1 MKLFSLRGGVH
12 PDSHKDRTAERPI
25 STDLPLPS
33 HLYIPLRQH
42 AGAEARPAVR
52 VGERVL
58 KGQRIA
64 AGGAEVSAALH
75 ASTSGKVI
83 AIDDVAA
90 PHPSGLK
97 APAIIIEVDG
107 EERWIERPEAIDPFS
122 LEPEEIDQ
130 HVLDAGVVGLGGA
143 LFPAIVKLRLGRKR
157 AINTLILNGSE
168 CEPYLTADDR
178 LMRER
183 SQQIVDGARIMRHIT
198 KSTNIV
204 IAIENNKP
212 QAIATMRAAAEMH
225 GMISVVAVPAIYP
238 MGSAEQLIRA
248 VVGHEVPA
256 NARSADTGVLV
267 HNVATAYAV
276 HQAFREARPLIS
288 RIVTIG
294 GEGVVRPQN
303 VEALIGTPIKH
314 LFDYCGGLNK
324 SASRLLMGGPMMG
337 QILPHDDVPLIKGAS
352 GLLALSNAEIQRD
365 EASPCI
371 RCARCVDACPMGL
384 MPLEMAKHARGDDF
398 SGAQRYGLDDCI
410 LCGSCAFVCPSHIPL
425 VQYFQ
430 YARGEI
436 WQRENSERK
445 NSLTKT
451 LMEQRQQR
459 VEAEAAA
466 KAAAK
471 AAKGKRRD
479 KSAAA
484 KTADSADAAEN
495 AATENAGA
503 EETAS

>member
-12 PDSHKDRTAERPI
+12 PDSHKDKTADRPI
-25 STDLPLPS
+25 AINLPLPER
-33 HLYIPLRQH
+33 LYIPLRQH
-42 AGAEARPAVR
+42 AGAEARPSVR
-52 VGERVL
+52 VGDTVC

-64 AGGAEVSAALH
+64 AGGAEVSAPLH
-75 ASTSGKVI
+75 APTSGKVI
-83 AIDDVAA
+83 AIEDVAA

-97 APAIIIEVDG
+97 APAIIIEADG
-107 EERWIERPEAIDPFS
+107 EDRWGERDDAIDPFS
-122 LEPEEIDQ
+122 LEPEQIDQ

-183 SQQIVDGARIMRHIT
+183 SNQIVDGARIMRHIT

-204 IAIENNKP
+204 VAIENNKP
-212 QAIATMRAAAEMH
+212 QALAAMRAAAEMH
-225 GMISVVAVPAIYP
+225 GAISVIAVPAIYP

-267 HNVATAYAV
+267 HNVATAFAV
-276 HQAFREARPLIS
+276 HQTFRDRRPLIS

-294 GEGVVRPQN
+294 GECVTRPQN
-303 VEALIGTPIKH
+303 VEALIGTPISH
-314 LFDYCGGLNK
+314 LFNYCGGLREP
-324 SASRLLMGGPMMG
+324 AVRMVMGGPMMG
-337 QILPHDDVPLIKGAS
+337 QILPHTDVPLIKGAS
-352 GLLALSNAEIQRD
+352 GLLALSAREVQRD
-365 EASPCI
+365 GPDPCI

-384 MPLEMAKHARGDDF
+384 MPLEMANHARADDF
-398 SGAQRYGLDDCI
+398 SGAQRFGLDDCI

-436 WQRENSERK
+436 WQRESSARK
-445 NSLTKT
+445 NELTKT

-459 VEAEAAA
+459 IEAEAAA

-471 AAKGKRRD
+471 TPRRR
-479 KSAAA
+479 K
-484 KTADSADAAEN
+484 
-495 AATENAGA
+495 AGI
-503 EETAS
+503 EETAP

>member
-12 PDSHKDRTAERPI
+12 PDSHKDQTADRPI
-25 STDLPLPS
+25 ATNLPLPPR
-33 HLYIPLRQH
+33 LYIPLRQH
-42 AGAEARPAVR
+42 AGTEARPAVR
-52 VGERVL
+52 VGDKVL

-64 AGGAEVSAALH
+64 VGGAEVSAPLH
-75 ASTSGKVI
+75 ASTSGKII
-83 AIDDVAA
+83 AIDDVTA

-97 APAIIIEVDG
+97 APAIVIEADG
-107 EERWIERPEAIDPFS
+107 DDRWIERGEPIDPFS
-122 LEPEEIDQ
+122 LEPEQVDN

-143 LFPAIVKLRLGRKR
+143 LFPAIVKLRLGRRR

-183 SQQIVDGARIMRHIT
+183 SHQIVDGARIMRHIT

-204 IAIENNKP
+204 IAIEDNKP
-212 QAIATMRAAAEMH
+212 QAIAAMRAAAELH
-225 GMISVVAVPAIYP
+225 GAITVLAVPAVYP

-267 HNVATAYAV
+267 HNVATAFAV
-276 HQAFREARPLIS
+276 HQAFRNNTPLIS

-294 GEGVVRPQN
+294 GACVARPQN
-303 VEALIGTPIKH
+303 VEALIGTPVAH
-314 LFDYCGGLNK
+314 LINYCGGLTK
-324 SASRLLMGGPMMG
+324 PVARLVMGGPMMG

-352 GLLALSNAEIQRD
+352 GILALSAQEVQRD
-365 EASPCI
+365 EPAPCI

-384 MPLEMAKHARGDDF
+384 MPLEMANHARGDDF
-398 SGAQRYGLDDCI
+398 SGAQKYGLDDCI

-436 WQRENSERK
+436 WQRESSARK
-445 NSLTKT
+445 NELTKT

-459 VEAEAAA
+459 VEEEAAA
-466 KAAAK
+466 RAAAK
-471 AAKGKRRD
+471 SQRRR
-479 KSAAA
+479 KS
-484 KTADSADAAEN
+484 SS
-495 AATENAGA
+495 A
-503 EETAS
+503 EETPS

>member
-1 MKLFSLRGGVH
+1 MKIFSLRGGVH
-12 PDSHKDRTAERPI
+12 PDSHKDQTADRPI
-25 STDLPLPS
+25 AINLPIPPR
-33 HLYIPLRQH
+33 LYIPLRQH

-52 VGERVL
+52 VGDKVL

-64 AGGAEVSAALH
+64 AGGAEVSAPLH
-75 ASTSGKVI
+75 ASTSGKII
-83 AIDDVAA
+83 AIDEVTA

-97 APAIIIEVDG
+97 TPAIIIEADG
-107 EERWIERPEAIDPFS
+107 DDRWIERDDPIDPFS
-122 LEPEEIDQ
+122 LEPEQVDN
-130 HVLDAGVVGLGGA
+130 HVLNAGVVGLGGA
-143 LFPAIVKLRLGRKR
+143 LFPAIVKLRLGRRR

-183 SQQIVDGARIMRHIT
+183 SHQIVDGARIMRHIT

-204 IAIENNKP
+204 IAIEDNKP
-212 QAIATMRAAAEMH
+212 QAIAAMRAAAELH
-225 GMISVVAVPAIYP
+225 GAISVVAVPAVYP

-256 NARSADTGVLV
+256 TARSADTGVLV
-267 HNVATAYAV
+267 HNVGTAFAV
-276 HQAFREARPLIS
+276 HQAFRQNAPLIS

-294 GEGVVRPQN
+294 GACVARPQN
-303 VEALIGTPIKH
+303 VEALIGTPVTH
-314 LFDYCGGLNK
+314 LFNYCGGLTK
-324 SASRLLMGGPMMG
+324 PVARLVMGGPMMG

-352 GLLALSNAEIQRD
+352 GILALSAQEVQRD
-365 EASPCI
+365 EPAPCI
-371 RCARCVDACPMGL
+371 RCGRCVDACPMGL
-384 MPLEMAKHARGDDF
+384 MPLEMASHARGDDF
-398 SGAQRYGLDDCI
+398 AGAQKYGLDDCI

-436 WQRENSERK
+436 WQRESSARK
-445 NSLTKT
+445 NELTKT

-471 AAKGKRRD
+471 SQRRR
-479 KSAAA
+479 KS
-484 KTADSADAAEN
+484 SS
-495 AATENAGA
+495 A
-503 EETAS
+503 EETTS

>member
-12 PDSHKDRTAERPI
+12 PDSHKDQTADRPI
-25 STDLPLPS
+25 AISLPIPER
-33 HLYIPLRQH
+33 LYIPLRQH
-42 AGAEARPAVR
+42 AGAEARPAVKA
-52 VGERVL
+52 GDYVL

-64 AGGAEVSAALH
+64 AGGAEVSAPLH
-75 ASTSGKVI
+75 APTSGKII
-83 AIDDVAA
+83 AIDEVTA

-97 APAIIIEVDG
+97 TPAIIIEADG
-107 EERWIERPEAIDPFS
+107 DDRWIERDEPIDPFS
-122 LEPEEIDQ
+122 LEPEQIDN
-130 HVLDAGVVGLGGA
+130 HVLNAGVVGLGGA
-143 LFPAIVKLRLGRKR
+143 LFPAIVKLRLGRRR

-183 SQQIVDGARIMRHIT
+183 SHQIVDGARIMRHIT

-212 QAIATMRAAAEMH
+212 QAITAMRAAAELH
-225 GMISVVAVPAIYP
+225 GAITVVAVPAIYP

-267 HNVATAYAV
+267 HNVATAFAV
-276 HQAFREARPLIS
+276 HQAFRENAPLIS
-288 RIVTIG
+288 RIATIAG
-294 GEGVVRPQN
+294 ACVARPQN
-303 VEALIGTPIKH
+303 VEALIGTPVAHLIK
-314 LFDYCGGLNK
+314 YCGGLIK
-324 SASRLLMGGPMMG
+324 PVARLVMGGPMMG

-352 GLLALSNAEIQRD
+352 GILALSAQEVQRD
-365 EASPCI
+365 EPAPCI

-384 MPLEMAKHARGDDF
+384 MPLEMANHARGDDF
-398 SGAQRYGLDDCI
+398 SGAQKYGLDDCI
-410 LCGSCAFVCPSHIPL
+410 LCGSCAFVCPAHIPL

-436 WQRENSERK
+436 WQRESSTRK
-445 NSLTKT
+445 NELTKT

-471 AAKGKRRD
+471 SQRRR
-479 KSAAA
+479 KS
-484 KTADSADAAEN
+484 TN
-495 AATENAGA
+495 V
-503 EETAS
+503 EETPS

>member
-12 PDSHKDRTAERPI
+12 PDSHKDLTADRPI
-25 STDLPLPS
+25 AINLPIPER
-33 HLYIPLRQH
+33 LYIPLRQH

-52 VGERVL
+52 VGDRVL

-64 AGGAEVSAALH
+64 AGGAEVSAPLH
-75 ASTSGKVI
+75 ASTSGKII

-97 APAIIIEVDG
+97 APAIIIEADG
-107 EERWIERPEAIDPFS
+107 EDRWFERDDPIDPFS
-122 LEPEEIDQ
+122 LEPEQIDQ
-130 HVLDAGVVGLGGA
+130 HVLNAGVVGLGGA

-178 LMRER
+178 IMRER
-183 SQQIVDGARIMRHIT
+183 SHQIVDGARIMRHIT

-212 QAIATMRAAAEMH
+212 QAIAAMRAAAEMH
-225 GMISVVAVPAIYP
+225 GMITVVAVPAIYP

-267 HNVATAYAV
+267 HNVATAFAV
-276 HQAFREARPLIS
+276 HQAFRESAPLIS

-294 GEGVVRPQN
+294 GECVTRPQN

-314 LFDYCGGLNK
+314 LFDYCGGFRK
-324 SASRLLMGGPMMG
+324 PAARLVMGGPMMG

-352 GLLALSNAEIQRD
+352 GLLALSQAEVQRD
-365 EASPCI
+365 EAAPCI

-384 MPLEMAKHARGDDF
+384 MPLEMANHARSDDF
-398 SGAQRYGLDDCI
+398 SGAQKYGLDDCI

-436 WQRENSERK
+436 WSRENSERK
-445 NSLTKT
+445 NALTKT

-471 AAKGKRRD
+471 SQKRR
-479 KSAAA
+479 KSSEA
-484 KTADSADAAEN
+484 TAEQKADVEESA
-495 AATENAGA
+495 
-503 EETAS
+503 S

>member
-12 PDSHKDRTAERPI
+12 PDSQKDKTADRPI
-25 STDLPLPS
+25 AINLPLPER
-33 HLYIPLRQH
+33 LYIPLRQH
-42 AGAEARPAVR
+42 AGSEARPSVR
-52 VGERVL
+52 VGEIVL

-64 AGGAEVSAALH
+64 AAGAEVSAPLH
-75 ASTSGKVI
+75 APTSGKII
-83 AIDDVAA
+83 AIDEVTA

-97 APAIIIEVDG
+97 TPAIIIEVDG
-107 EERWIERPEAIDPFS
+107 EDRWMERDAPIDPFS
-122 LEPEEIDQ
+122 LEPEQIDDY
-130 HVLDAGVVGLGGA
+130 VLNAGVVGLGGA
-143 LFPAIVKLRLGRKR
+143 LFPAIVKLRLGRRR

-178 LMRER
+178 IMRER
-183 SQQIVDGARIMRHIT
+183 SHQIVDGARIMRHIT

-212 QAIATMRAAAEMH
+212 QAIAAMRAAAELH
-225 GMISVVAVPAIYP
+225 GAITVVAVPAIYP

-267 HNVATAYAV
+267 HNVATAFAV
-276 HQAFREARPLIS
+276 HQAFRHCHPLIS

-294 GEGVVRPQN
+294 GECVTRPQN
-303 VEALIGTPIKH
+303 VEALIGTPIRH
-314 LFDYCGGLNK
+314 LFNYCGGLREP
-324 SASRLLMGGPMMG
+324 AARMVMGGPMMG

-352 GLLALSNAEIQRD
+352 GLLALSAREVQRD
-365 EASPCI
+365 EPDPCI

-384 MPLEMAKHARGDDF
+384 MPLEMANHARGDDF
-398 SGAQRYGLDDCI
+398 SGAQKYGLDDCI

-436 WQRENSERK
+436 WQRESSTRK
-445 NSLTKT
+445 NELTKT

-471 AAKGKRRD
+471 SQRRK
-479 KSAAA
+479 KSPNTDTE
-484 KTADSADAAEN
+484 KTN
-495 AATENAGA
+495 T

>member
-12 PDSHKDRTAERPI
+12 PDSYKDLTADRPI
-25 STDLPLPS
+25 AINLPIPER
-33 HLYIPLRQH
+33 LYIPLRQH

-52 VGERVL
+52 VGDKVL

-64 AGGAEVSAALH
+64 AGGAEVSAPLH
-75 ASTSGKVI
+75 ASTSGTVI

-97 APAIIIEVDG
+97 APAIIIEADG
-107 EERWIERPEAIDPFS
+107 DDRWIERDDPIDPFS
-122 LEPEEIDQ
+122 LEPEQIDQ
-130 HVLDAGVVGLGGA
+130 HVLNAGVVGLGGA
-143 LFPAIVKLRLGRKR
+143 LFPAIVKLRLGRRR

-178 LMRER
+178 IMRER
-183 SQQIVDGARIMRHIT
+183 STQIVDGARIMRHIT
-198 KSTNIV
+198 KSTNII
-204 IAIENNKP
+204 IAIEDNKP
-212 QAIATMRAAAEMH
+212 QAIAAMRAAAEMH
-225 GMISVVAVPAIYP
+225 GMITVLAVPSVYP

-267 HNVATAYAV
+267 HNVATAFAV
-276 HQAFREARPLIS
+276 HQAFRESKPLIS

-294 GEGVVRPQN
+294 GECVARPQN

-314 LFDYCGGLNK
+314 LFDYCGGLK
-324 SASRLLMGGPMMG
+324 KPAARLVMGGPMMG
-337 QILPHDDVPLIKGAS
+337 QILPHNDVPLIKGAS
-352 GLLALSNAEIQRD
+352 GLLALSQAEVQRD
-365 EASPCI
+365 EPDPCI

-384 MPLEMAKHARGDDF
+384 MPLEMAKHANGDDF
-398 SGAQRYGLDDCI
+398 SGAQHYGLDDCI

-436 WQRENSERK
+436 WQRENNARK
-445 NSLTKT
+445 NELTKT
-451 LMEQRQQR
+451 LMQQRQQR
-459 VEAEAAA
+459 MEAETAA

-471 AAKGKRRD
+471 AQKRRG
-479 KSAAA
+479 KGS
-484 KTADSADAAEN
+484 SADQ
-495 AATENAGA
+495 
-503 EETAS
+503 TASTEESTS